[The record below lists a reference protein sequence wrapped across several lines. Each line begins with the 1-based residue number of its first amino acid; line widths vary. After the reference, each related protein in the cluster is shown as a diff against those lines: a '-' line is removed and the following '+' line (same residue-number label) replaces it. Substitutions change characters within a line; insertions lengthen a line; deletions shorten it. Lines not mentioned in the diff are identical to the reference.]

1 MSTQKRNGKRW
12 SVNEVLSLQREY
24 ELLGFSVQQ
33 IAKKHQRSENA
44 ILFKL
49 EAEGFETSTN
59 IFVKPVSL
67 KADKKIELVSY
78 DESDTESDAD
88 SSSDYEGSEV
98 DLECQSDDENVVL
111 DNTSDVSDY
120 VSDSCVVESLSD
132 RVWSLETSVN
142 QIGSMVKQVFDQL
155 AAKKTKK
162 LAPLR
167 KV

>member
-1 MSTQKRNGKRW
+1 MTTHKRTGKRW
-12 SVNEVLSLQREY
+12 SVAEVLSLQREY
-24 ELLGFSVQQ
+24 ELLGWTTKQ
-33 IAKKHQRSENA
+33 IAEKHRRTENA

-49 EAEGFETSTN
+49 EAEGFKNNNNT
-59 IFVKPVSL
+59 FVKPVSS
-67 KADKKIELVSY
+67 KTDKKVELVFY
-78 DESDTESDAD
+78 HDSDIDSDAD

-98 DLECQSDDENVVL
+98 DFECQSNDENVIV
-111 DNTSDVSDY
+111 DDTSDVSDY
-120 VSDSCVVESLSD
+120 VCDSCVVESLSD

-142 QIGSMVKQVFDQL
+142 QIGSMVKQMFDQL

>member
-44 ILFKL
+44 ILCKL

-111 DNTSDVSDY
+111 DNTSDVSD
-120 VSDSCVVESLSD
+120 SCVVESLSD

-162 LAPLR
+162 LCSPMS
-167 KV
+167 

>member
-111 DNTSDVSDY
+111 DNTSDVSD
-120 VSDSCVVESLSD
+120 SCVVESLSD